1 MLTLFKHCALEGCI
15 KDLKNTRGGAFCEEH
30 ETEYGNKCR
39 IRECTRE
46 RVENTLACCPH
57 QAEWRKYKLD
67 HSRASFLG
75 VKRMIQR
82 PEESNDWQ
90 PGLRRTVQRHDD
102 DEDVIIPR
110 NNYFGAARFYC
121 VETITA
127 PCGVVIAWVKFDR
140 SESPTNILNW
150 LEKIYPTEESRPHYI
165 CIDKACQVL
174 QTAIAN
180 GSWNRWKK
188 TTRFIVDSYHYINH
202 RTLDYLCRKWCNPGP
217 LNSSAP
223 NLVKVA
229 YDKNGQPYFQ
239 RAFNTQVCML
249 FNFC

>member
-1 MLTLFKHCALEGCI
+1 ML
-15 KDLKNTRGGAFCEEH
+15 
-30 ETEYGNKCR
+30 
-39 IRECTRE
+39 
-46 RVENTLACCPH
+46 
-57 QAEWRKYKLD
+57 
-67 HSRASFLG
+67 
-75 VKRMIQR
+75 QR
-82 PEESNDWQ
+82 PEERNAWE
-90 PGLRRTVQRHDD
+90 PGLHRTVQPHDD

-110 NNYFGAARFYC
+110 HNYFGAARFYC

-165 CIDKACQVL
+165 CIDKACRVL
-174 QTAIAN
+174 RTAIAN
-180 GSWNRWKK
+180 GSWDRWKK

-217 LNSSAP
+217 LNGSAP

-229 YDKNGQPYFQ
+229 HDKNGRPYFQ
-239 RAFNTQVCML
+239 RAFNTQVCISI
-249 FNFC
+249 NFYLI